1 MFGLLS
7 TYDLTDYGSFRALG
21 IVLTLIAVIIVLVI
35 TIAVYSRSRKKEIAG
50 AAAKTEPSAEPERQ
64 PVADTAAEETSAEL
78 EVRDSE
84 EVPPEEPAAEE
95 QPVEETPAEE
105 PAAEETAEEETS
117 AEEVPAE
124 EPAAEEPVAE
134 EEAPAEEEIAAEETP
149 AEEPAA
155 EEQPVEEP
163 AAEEIPVEEPIAE
176 EVPAEE
182 TPAEEPA
189 AEETPVEE
197 PVAEEPAQP
206 EVAAAVVPAA
216 PFWAQPE
223 EEDLSGVSDEP
234 PAFFD
239 DMLSDMTQEEKDA
252 FFSVVIDNPEGLALR
267 IRRPLGVYKEEKE
280 FLRDFFLSVGKLR
293 ASLPAGVI
301 EKLYKRNREYMPNDY
316 RMTRL
321 NGKMIAVYFFKRA
334 EEGMLD
340 KCIELCK
347 EDIALNIERRK
358 IKDARLPSLKRLV
371 LIYASQKD
379 FEKAIELCD
388 TAIERRLIDKK
399 DAGYEARRDKL
410 AAKLEKQLE
419 KEERARM
426 REERRQERERRRQE
440 RERKRL
446 EREAAAQASADSE

>member
-64 PVADTAAEETSAEL
+64 PVADTAAEETSAEP

-84 EVPPEEPAAEE
+84 EVPPEGP
-95 QPVEETPAEE
+95 
-105 PAAEETAEEETS
+105 EEETS

-124 EPAAEEPVAE
+124 ESAAEEPVAE

-163 AAEEIPVEEPIAE
+163 AAEEIPVEEPMAE
-176 EVPAEE
+176 EVPAEDA
-182 TPAEEPA
+182 PAEEPA

-197 PVAEEPAQP
+197 PAAEEPAQP

>member
-64 PVADTAAEETSAEL
+64 PVADTAAEETSAEP

-84 EVPPEEPAAEE
+84 EVPPEGP
-95 QPVEETPAEE
+95 
-105 PAAEETAEEETS
+105 EEETC

-163 AAEEIPVEEPIAE
+163 AAEEIPVEEPMAE

-182 TPAEEPA
+182 APAEESA
-189 AEETPVEE
+189 AEETPVKE
-197 PVAEEPAQP
+197 PAAEEPAQP

-371 LIYASQKD
+371 LIYASRKEY
-379 FEKAIELCD
+379 EKAVELCD

>member
-64 PVADTAAEETSAEL
+64 PVADTAAEETSAEP

-84 EVPPEEPAAEE
+84 EVPPEGP
-95 QPVEETPAEE
+95 
-105 PAAEETAEEETS
+105 EEETS

-134 EEAPAEEEIAAEETP
+134 EEAPAEEEVAAEETP

-163 AAEEIPVEEPIAE
+163 AAEEIPVEEPMAE
-176 EVPAEE
+176 EVPAEDA
-182 TPAEEPA
+182 PAEEPA

-197 PVAEEPAQP
+197 PAAEEPAQP

-426 REERRQERERRRQE
+426 RKERRQERERRRQE

>member
-64 PVADTAAEETSAEL
+64 PVADTAAEETSAEP

-84 EVPPEEPAAEE
+84 EVPPEGP
-95 QPVEETPAEE
+95 
-105 PAAEETAEEETS
+105 EEETC

-163 AAEEIPVEEPIAE
+163 AAEEIPVEEPMAE

-182 TPAEEPA
+182 APAEEPA
-189 AEETPVEE
+189 AEETPVKE
-197 PVAEEPAQP
+197 PAAEEPAQP

-371 LIYASQKD
+371 LIYASRKEY
-379 FEKAIELCD
+379 EKAVELCD

>member
-64 PVADTAAEETSAEL
+64 PVADTAAEETSAEP

-84 EVPPEEPAAEE
+84 EVPPEGP
-95 QPVEETPAEE
+95 
-105 PAAEETAEEETS
+105 EEETS

-124 EPAAEEPVAE
+124 ESAAEEPVAE

-182 TPAEEPA
+182 APAEEPA

-371 LIYASQKD
+371 LIYASRKE

>member
-64 PVADTAAEETSAEL
+64 PVADTAAEETSAEP

-84 EVPPEEPAAEE
+84 EVPPEGP
-95 QPVEETPAEE
+95 
-105 PAAEETAEEETS
+105 EEETS

-134 EEAPAEEEIAAEETP
+134 EEAPAEEEVAAEETP

-182 TPAEEPA
+182 APAEEPA

-197 PVAEEPAQP
+197 PAAEEPAQP

-371 LIYASQKD
+371 LIYASRKEY
-379 FEKAIELCD
+379 EKAIELCD

-426 REERRQERERRRQE
+426 REERRRERERRRQE

>member
-64 PVADTAAEETSAEL
+64 PVADTAAEETSAEP

-84 EVPPEEPAAEE
+84 EIPPEGP
-95 QPVEETPAEE
+95 
-105 PAAEETAEEETS
+105 EEETS

-124 EPAAEEPVAE
+124 ESAAEEPVAE

-163 AAEEIPVEEPIAE
+163 AAEEIPVEEPMGE

-182 TPAEEPA
+182 APAEEPA

-197 PVAEEPAQP
+197 PAAEEPAQP

-371 LIYASQKD
+371 LIYASQKE

-399 DAGYEARRDKL
+399 DTGYEARRDKL